1 MSGDLSSFLRRP
13 VARSVD
19 GFSLVEL
26 LVAVTIIG
34 IAAGLSLPKI
44 AKIQNQSK
52 VQRATRAV
60 SYDIQQAFAIAGRNR
75 APVKLTWSSS
85 TMQLQLTNMAGS
97 TVYRRTGLGTGGG
110 YGFSSSEVSVTPGTL
125 VVFPSGLAADTLVFQ
140 VTRSGYSKKVRVSRS
155 GMVRLQ

>member
-1 MSGDLSSFLRRP
+1 MSGDLFSSLRRR

-19 GFSLVEL
+19 GFSLIEL
-26 LVAVTIIG
+26 LVVVTIVG

-44 AKIQNQSK
+44 AQIQNQSK
-52 VQRATRAV
+52 VQRATRAA

-85 TMQLQLTNMAGS
+85 TMQLRVTNLAGS
-97 TVYRRTGLGTGGG
+97 TVYRRTGFGTGGG
-110 YGFSSSEVSVTPGTL
+110 YGFSSSEVSVTPSTL
-125 VVFPSGLAADTLVFQ
+125 VVFPTGLAADTLVFQ
-140 VTRSGYSKKVRVSRS
+140 VTRTGYSKKVRVSKS